1 MSFFCIFAE
10 TIAMI
15 EVKDATI
22 AIGGKVLAKGLSFI
36 ANDGKLTCI
45 TGSGGCGKTTLIRT
59 LMGFLPLEE
68 GFVSVDGELLTVY
81 SSHAFRQMMAYLPQ
95 EMRLLAHQ
103 LKAPEWPECETLEYG
118 VWNEQMP
125 KVTPEQ
131 QPEPLS
137 PEAIYM
143 LMEKT
148 LQEQAEKQI
157 IIADEPAAYM
167 SSEMTLK
174 VLQLLRE
181 QTEMGKTVLIAS
193 RNPQLV
199 GYADQV
205 IELKW
210 IQN

>member
-1 MSFFCIFAE
+1 MRFFCIFAE

-45 TGSGGCGKTTLIRT
+45 TGSEGCGKTTLIRT
-59 LMGFLPLEE
+59 LMGFLPVKE

-81 SSHAFRQMMAYLPQ
+81 SSHAFRQMMAYMPQ

-103 LKAPEWPECETLEYG
+103 LKAPEWPECEASEYG

-137 PEAIYM
+137 PEAIYT

-148 LQEQAEKQI
+148 LQEQAEKRI

-174 VLQLLRE
+174 VLQLLRK

-193 RNPQLV
+193 RNSQLV

>member
-1 MSFFCIFAE
+1 MRFFCNFAE

-45 TGSGGCGKTTLIRT
+45 TGSEGCGKTTLIRT
-59 LMGFLPLEE
+59 LMGFLPVEE

-81 SSHAFRQMMAYLPQ
+81 SSHAFRPMMAYLPQ

-103 LKAPEWPECETLEYG
+103 LKAPDWPECETSEYG

>member
-1 MSFFCIFAE
+1 
-10 TIAMI
+10 
-15 EVKDATI
+15 
-22 AIGGKVLAKGLSFI
+22 
-36 ANDGKLTCI
+36 
-45 TGSGGCGKTTLIRT
+45 
-59 LMGFLPLEE
+59 
-68 GFVSVDGELLTVY
+68 
-81 SSHAFRQMMAYLPQ
+81 
-95 EMRLLAHQ
+95 
-103 LKAPEWPECETLEYG
+103 
-118 VWNEQMP
+118 MP

-137 PEAIYM
+137 PEAIYT

-148 LQEQAEKQI
+148 LQEQAEKRI

-174 VLQLLRE
+174 VLQLLRK

-193 RNPQLV
+193 RNSQLV

>member
-1 MSFFCIFAE
+1 MLEF
-10 TIAMI
+10 
-15 EVKDATI
+15 KDATVRVGEQI
-22 AIGGKVLAKGLSFI
+22 LATRLSFI
-36 ANDGKLTCI
+36 ARDGEMTCV
-45 TGSGGCGKTTLIRT
+45 TGPEGSGKTTLLRT
-59 LMGFLPLEE
+59 LMGFLPVSE
-68 GFVSVDGELLTVY
+68 GFVSVDGELLTIH

-103 LKAPEWPECETLEYG
+103 LKAPEWPECETSEYG